1 MIDQKLRDRVTDTY
15 LSLIP
20 LISLNIIWFVCCV
33 PLVTAI
39 PSTAALFYATNR
51 LAHGG
56 NADWRT
62 FFEGFRVCFRR
73 SWGWGVL
80 NVLVVVGL
88 VSNFLF
94 FSQQLQ
100 GVVRVWAGAA
110 VIVVAFLWLSVQLY
124 TFPLLLEQEQPRL
137 LLALRNSLIALL
149 KRPFRTFAF
158 TLVVLAIA
166 GVSTLVL
173 VPLWVF
179 ISASLCA
186 YIANR
191 ATLVAI
197 AVIMGRPLP
206 GSAIEQATAP
216 DTGLN
221 RSE

>member
-1 MIDQKLRDRVTDTY
+1 MIDQKLRDKVADTY

-20 LISLNIIWFVCCV
+20 MISLNIIWFVCCV
-33 PLVTAI
+33 PIVTAI
-39 PSTAALFYATNR
+39 PSTAALFYATNK

-62 FFEGFRVCFRR
+62 FFEGFRLCFRR
-73 SWGWGVL
+73 SWAWGLL
-80 NVLVVVGL
+80 NVLVTAGL

-94 FSQQLQ
+94 FSQQLPS
-100 GVVRVWAGAA
+100 GMRVWAGAV

-137 LLALRNSLIALL
+137 PLALRNSLIALL
-149 KRPFRTFAF
+149 KRPFRTFAS

-166 GVSTLVL
+166 AISTLIL
-173 VPLWVF
+173 APLWVF

-186 YIANR
+186 YLANS
-191 ATLVAI
+191 ATLSAI
-197 AVIMGRPLP
+197 AGIMGRPTP

-216 DTGLN
+216 DLGIN